1 MDEDDIRMSDGS
13 GDGSFLEMVPALA
26 AALGSGVGLIKGFGG
41 SALAKLRQL
50 RKFKPKTETEK
61 ELVAL
66 LKKELKYRQKA
77 DKQIRDFR
85 MQKKPQ
91 DERVFID
98 TVPEMYRDYTETYP
112 VKPPLKVALDE
123 DRSLRKLNNYLDMM
137 GETLDKNRVD
147 KRYNADDA
155 VFAEMHKI
163 IRDYAKRLHKY
174 PKGSLVP
181 KIDNALLRK
190 QVLDESSGRLAE
202 FPSWIGTP
210 PNDVPVLEG
219 LENDIR
225 RRTDPSFI
233 EYFSNY
239 D

>member
-1 MDEDDIRMSDGS
+1 MDEDDIRMANNG
-13 GDGSFLEMVPALA
+13 GDESFLEMIPALA
-26 AALGSGVGLIKGFGG
+26 AALGGGVGLFKGFRG
-41 SALAKLRQL
+41 SALAKLAKL
-50 RKFKPKTETEK
+50 RKLKPKTEMEK
-61 ELVAL
+61 ELVAEL
-66 LKKELKYRQKA
+66 EKALKYRQKS

-85 MQKKPQ
+85 LQKKPQ

-123 DRSLRKLNNYLDMM
+123 DRSLREFNDYLDKF
-137 GETLDKNRVD
+137 GKTLDKNRVD
-147 KRYNADDA
+147 KIYDADVA
-155 VFAEMHKI
+155 VFAEMDKI
-163 IRDYAKRLHKY
+163 VREFAKRLSKY

-190 QVLDESSGRLAE
+190 QVLDESRGRLAG
-202 FPSWIGTP
+202 FPSWTGTP
-210 PNDVPVLEG
+210 PNDVPVLEV
-219 LENDIR
+219 LEHNIR
-225 RRTDPSFI
+225 SKTDPSFI